1 MVFFY
6 TRNSLKE
13 RSRMMTTLYQLEEF
27 DISKNL
33 HEMEKYLQNEACSQQ
48 LHEIE
53 HSLFKRLLELGK
65 CLITQFL
72 KNKSAENTAPF
83 INKDDLTIPL
93 HSLKKR
99 NYLSIFGDIEIYRP
113 YYWKTG
119 CKGIFPMDAELN
131 MPKHHHSYLLDKWI
145 QRRVTE
151 EPYEEAIKSICDLLD
166 QKVSKR
172 LTQQITI
179 QASKNIDKY
188 YQQKQDFPNEGSHLV
203 VQADCKGVR
212 MVPKERPETKLK
224 EEFERRAKGVSKI
237 GTKKNAVVTSDY
249 SINPSRRTPK
259 DVLEGLMAINS
270 NRKTNKIKGRKKKLS
285 EVINKQVAGT
295 MEGLEKAF
303 ENLGDRLKTRDS
315 ICKKPIYILIDGAAP
330 LEKGLIREFEK
341 RGWTSRIVASCL
353 DIVHATEY
361 LWDASTAM
369 YGESS
374 PQRALWVREALEKT
388 LNSNIRL
395 IIIELEKKLKIK
407 GQSKF
412 VIKRLERSIRYF
424 KNHEHM
430 MDYRKY
436 LELGFPIA
444 SGVIEGAC
452 NNLVKDRT
460 ERSGMQWTKK
470 GAEAVIKLRSVQCNK
485 DWESYWGYYTEKQSE
500 DLYANLAA

>member
-1 MVFFY
+1 
-6 TRNSLKE
+6 
-13 RSRMMTTLYQLEEF
+13 MTTLYQLEEF

-33 HEMEKYLQNEACSQQ
+33 GDIEKYLQNDACSQQ

-53 HSLFKRLLELGK
+53 HSLFKKLLDLGK

-72 KNKSAENTAPF
+72 KNKSSENKSPS
-83 INKDDLTIPL
+83 INKNGMEIPL
-93 HSLKKR
+93 HSVKKR
-99 NYLSIFGDIEIYRP
+99 DYLSIFGDIEIYRP
-113 YYWKTG
+113 YYWKPG

-145 QRRVTE
+145 QHRVTE

-172 LTQQITI
+172 LTQQITTE
-179 QASKNIDKY
+179 ASKDVEEY
-188 YQQKQDFPNEGSHLV
+188 YQQKQNFPNEGSHLV

-212 MVPKERPETKLK
+212 MIPKERPETKLK

-249 SINPSRRTPK
+249 SINPSRRTSEE
-259 DVLEGLMAINS
+259 VLEGLMGINS
-270 NRKTNKIKGRKKKLS
+270 NRKTNKIKDRKKKLS

-295 MEGLEKAF
+295 MHGLEKGF
-303 ENLGDRLKTRDS
+303 ENLADRLKTRDS
-315 ICKKPIYILIDGAAP
+315 MCKKPIYILIDGAAP
-330 LEKGLIREFEK
+330 LEKGLMREFEK
-341 RGWTSRIVASCL
+341 RGWGSRIVACCL

-374 PQRALWVREALEKT
+374 PERALWVRRALKKT
-388 LNSNIRL
+388 LNSNINL
-395 IIIELEKKLKIK
+395 VIKELERKLKIK

-430 MDYRKY
+430 MDYSNY
-436 LELGFPIA
+436 LKIGFPIA
-444 SGVIEGAC
+444 SGAIEGAC
-452 NNLVKDRT
+452 NSLVKDRT

-470 GAEAVIKLRSVQCNK
+470 GAEAVINLRSVQCNK
-485 DWESYWGYYTEKQSE
+485 DWESYWSYYTQKQSE
-500 DLYANLAA
+500 ELYANLAA